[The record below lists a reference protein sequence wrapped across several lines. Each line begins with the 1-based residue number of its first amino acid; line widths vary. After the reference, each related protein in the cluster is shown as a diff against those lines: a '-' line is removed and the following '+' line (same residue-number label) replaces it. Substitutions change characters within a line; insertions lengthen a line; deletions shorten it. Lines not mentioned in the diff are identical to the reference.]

1 MTCPNCKSELSR
13 VWQPKRASN
22 VIVPVQWS
30 CSICGGA
37 FSSKQLRAGMKQPVA
52 GCPGRLP
59 HAFLPLE

>member
-30 CSICGGA
+30 CSICGCSFG
-37 FSSKQLRAGMKQPVA
+37 SKQLRAGAKRQASAAPAQPELV
-52 GCPGRLP
+52 
-59 HAFLPLE
+59 